1 MKNLQSRFQI
11 RRSEKSSRNQ
21 RILLCGLTLISF
33 CTRAQAASPYLIL
46 AVGGDL
52 DSVLG
57 EGMKII
63 MKVGFLLG
71 TVMIMYS
78 GWQLSR
84 GQQLD
89 TMGGIVGGLI
99 LALAA
104 TIMDKFFTT
113 AGLDPISF

>member
-1 MKNLQSRFQI
+1 MF
-11 RRSEKSSRNQ
+11 
-21 RILLCGLTLISF
+21 
-33 CTRAQAASPYLIL
+33 A

-84 GQQLD
+84 GNQSDSLA
-89 TMGGIVGGLI
+89 GIAGGLI

-113 AGLDPISF
+113 AGLESINF

>member
-1 MKNLQSRFQI
+1 MKKLLFRFQI
-11 RRSEKSSRNQ
+11 RRQEKSSRNQ

-46 AVGGDL
+46 AAGDL